1 MPPLLERDVTQLL
14 SALRDILER
23 LQETGAEE
31 TDIRLTGRGSRPH
44 DAERRSNFDARS

>member
-1 MPPLLERDVTQLL
+1 MPPLVERDVTQLL

-23 LQETGAEE
+23 LQETGAQ
-31 TDIRLTGRGSRPH
+31 TDVRLTGRGLRPH